1 MVAITMASM
10 FKIKSKDLAVTDGLM
25 GESMKGIGMKG
36 NSMVKV
42 NLATPKGKANQACGI
57 MVREF
62 SGLKKEM
69 TIIYTKHNL
78 QTN

>member
-42 NLATPKGKANQACGI
+42 NLATPKGKAN
-57 MVREF
+57 
-62 SGLKKEM
+62 
-69 TIIYTKHNL
+69 
-78 QTN
+78 